1 MGGGEG
7 GATVVESGGLG
18 ERENGRNIFLK
29 KLITSWRL
37 KHKCV
42 LS

>member
-18 ERENGRNIFLK
+18 EHENGRNIFFK
-29 KLITSWRL
+29 KKTYYIMEA
-37 KHKCV
+37 
-42 LS
+42 